1 MKIID
6 AKFLLSA
13 PHYKKCPKP
22 DLPEYAFIGRSN
34 VGKSSLI
41 NALTGRKKLAK
52 TSVTP
57 GKTQLINHFI
67 IDNKWYMVDLPG
79 YGYAKSS
86 KAHRAKWSELSA
98 DYIRKRPNLLTVFIL
113 IDARHDPMQ
122 SDIEFINWL
131 GSEEISF
138 AIAFTKIDKL
148 PKNKVN
154 SHINKYRKHLLKFW
168 KELPPIFVT
177 SSVKSLGLDEI
188 LDYVGETNN
197 LFKIDN

>member
-6 AKFLLSA
+6 AKFLTSA

-22 DLPEYAFIGRSN
+22 NLPEYAFIGRSN

-67 IDNKWYMVDLPG
+67 IDEKWYMVDLPG
-79 YGYAKSS
+79 YGYAKAS
-86 KAHRAKWSELSA
+86 KTHRAKWSELST
-98 DYIRKRPNLLTVFIL
+98 DYILKRPNLLSVFSL
-113 IDARHDPMQ
+113 IDARHDPME

-131 GSEEISF
+131 GLKEISF
-138 AIAFTKIDKL
+138 AIVFTKIDKL
-148 PKNKVN
+148 AKAKVQ
-154 SHINKYRKHLLKFW
+154 SHIENYRKYLSEYW
-168 KELPPIFVT
+168 EELPRIFIT
-177 SSVKSLGLDEI
+177 SSHKSTGMDEI
-188 LDYVGETNN
+188 LNYVNETNK
-197 LFKIDN
+197 LFKMD